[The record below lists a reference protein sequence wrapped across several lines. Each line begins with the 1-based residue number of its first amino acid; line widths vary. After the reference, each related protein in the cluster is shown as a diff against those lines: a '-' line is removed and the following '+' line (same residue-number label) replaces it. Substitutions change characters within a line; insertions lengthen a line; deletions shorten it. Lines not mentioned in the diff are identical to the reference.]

1 MKKMEINKSELE
13 EVANGVNAVAIL
25 TKVLRYAVILQ
36 DYTDLKLDEIDIS
49 ETLNIIEKLA
59 SKEANSLY
67 ERL

>member
-1 MKKMEINKSELE
+1 MEINKSELE